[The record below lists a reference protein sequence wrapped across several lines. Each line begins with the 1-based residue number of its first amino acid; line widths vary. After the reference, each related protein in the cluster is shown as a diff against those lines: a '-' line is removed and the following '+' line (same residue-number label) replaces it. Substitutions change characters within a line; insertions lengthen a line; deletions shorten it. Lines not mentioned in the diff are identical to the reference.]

1 MWDGIFIRSGCVV
14 RGLIQLFRYREFVVN
29 KCKSLLYMEFEMQK
43 KFYLD
48 KILNLHAYNV
58 SVLKLIICIY
68 RYAEGEYNN
77 YQFKNTHLIGR
88 MVRFSIA
95 FIYDCR

>member
-1 MWDGIFIRSGCVV
+1 
-14 RGLIQLFRYREFVVN
+14 
-29 KCKSLLYMEFEMQK
+29 MEFEMQK